1 MWPVACLASTTQVA
15 DLMSTSTYKQ
25 SQPPASGMIPRLSV
39 PHNYKGGIHNENIQG
54 YWANSCYV
62 NRRVCNRRRG
72 SHLLSHESRSEE
84 HTSELQSRG
93 HLVCRLLLDKTQKNK
108 QTNHN
113 QHQPK

>member
-72 SHLLSHESRSEE
+72 SHLLSHESARISGCCDGQCRCHSEIGRA
-84 HTSELQSRG
+84 H
-93 HLVCRLLLDKTQKNK
+93 V
-108 QTNHN
+108 
-113 QHQPK
+113 

>member
-1 MWPVACLASTTQVA
+1 
-15 DLMSTSTYKQ
+15 MSTSTYKQ

-72 SHLLSHESRSEE
+72 SHLLSHESARISGCCDGQCRCHSVGEKLRPLGAP
-84 HTSELQSRG
+84 HIQC
-93 HLVCRLLLDKTQKNK
+93 VCKSTWVYQIGRAHVCTPV
-108 QTNHN
+108 TW
-113 QHQPK
+113 